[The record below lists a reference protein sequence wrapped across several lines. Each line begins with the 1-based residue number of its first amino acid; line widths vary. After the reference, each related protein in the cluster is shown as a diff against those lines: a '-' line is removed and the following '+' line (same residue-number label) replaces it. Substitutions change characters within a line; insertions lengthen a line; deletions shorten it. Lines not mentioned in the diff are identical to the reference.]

1 MKQECK
7 DLIGQTL
14 GRKEGTISDE
24 EGEQI
29 IAAFESKMQT
39 LSKRKDFWD
48 RWGSMTQAERIQ
60 AAGGELAK
68 DLQEQAQ
75 QKKAARYKQVLAQNR
90 SLREL
95 DRLAREEDIHAH
107 AGVAKLM
114 LGVERAAK
122 GIQNEYLISMLDT
135 LNGIRS
141 KWLGF
146 VENAED
152 ARDFAREVYGEDTK
166 NARAKA
172 AAEAWAKTAKDMRG
186 RALHAGAKI
195 GLIDYGYIPQSHD
208 WAKVRNKK
216 GGGKNAW
223 IDEVLPLLDRNRY
236 KQDNGRRMTESQL
249 RDFLGEAWEDIVT
262 SGHGADNL
270 WDALE
275 TPVEPSLVAYKQY
288 PHRELH
294 FKDADSYLQYEAKY
308 GQGSLTS
315 TLIGHVS
322 KMSHDIA
329 MMEGFGP
336 QAETTFKFLKE
347 IADAQALDAR
357 REKSSWELLTKY
369 SDHHGLTRVTL
380 DEMWR
385 VLSGEASAMAV
396 NSEPAVRFLSGW
408 RNLEIAGKLGKAF
421 ISSFSDIATYFVA
434 TGFSR
439 LDFGQGMR
447 FLFSVYGSDWK
458 DYANRCGLIADSISS
473 DFIRWG
479 SDNLGQ
485 GWTAKLA
492 NASMKA
498 SFLTAWTDA
507 VRRAF
512 NLNMLASLGKLIE
525 KDWSALDDYDRAR
538 LQDGGIGEAEWRL
551 MQEAGTEEFKGVK
564 FLSYKRLKEI
574 SSDPKR
580 MIVDE
585 NTESLASKV
594 IGFILNEG
602 EMASLNPDLI
612 TRTEAS
618 RGNKR
623 GTMSGELWRAAMLF
637 KSFPLSMMEKHWR
650 RAQFLNHHGSW
661 VDQCGYLAAMVVST
675 TVMGALSLQIQDLL
689 NGKDAED
696 VFSGK
701 FWAAALTKGGGLG
714 FLGDWIVNGL
724 SDDSRYGAMSGAA
737 NILGPQL
744 GSVIEASDAAFA
756 WARAPI
762 YDKDTKP
769 GAKTVR
775 SIRSHLPFLNMW
787 YTSTAIDRAFMNEFN
802 EWMSPGYLS
811 RMEKKLRRGT
821 GQDYWLPLDSLMPER
836 APRMADQPRK

>member
-14 GRKEGTISDE
+14 GRKEGTISNDE
-24 EGEQI
+24 GDQI

-48 RWGSMTQAERIQ
+48 RWGTMTQAERIR

-90 SLREL
+90 SMREL

-107 AGVAKLM
+107 AGIAKLM
-114 LGVERAAK
+114 LGIERAAK
-122 GIQNEYLISMLDT
+122 GIQNEYLTSMLDT

-152 ARDFAREVYGEDTK
+152 ARDFVREVYGEDTG
-166 NARAKA
+166 NSRAKA
-172 AAEAWAKTAKDMRG
+172 AAEAWAKTAADIRE

-195 GLIDYGYIPQSHD
+195 GLIDYGYVPQSHD
-208 WAKVRNKK
+208 WVKVRNTK
-216 GGGKNAW
+216 GGGKDAW
-223 IDEVLPLLDRNRY
+223 VEEVLPLLARSRY
-236 KQDNGRRMTESQL
+236 KQDNGRPMSNEQL
-249 RDFLGEAWEDIVT
+249 RTLLGESWEDIVT
-262 SGHGADNL
+262 SGHSVDNL
-270 WDALE
+270 WDVAE
-275 TPVEPSLVAYKQY
+275 TPAEPSLVGYKKY

-294 FKDADSYLQYEAKY
+294 FKDADSYLKYEAKY

-380 DEMWR
+380 DEMWS
-385 VLSGEASAMAV
+385 VLSGEASVMAV

-408 RNLEIAGKLGKAF
+408 RNLEVAGKLGKAF

-447 FLFSVYGSDWK
+447 FLLSSYGSEWK

-473 DFIRWG
+473 DFVRWG

-485 GWTAKLA
+485 GWTSKMA
-492 NASMKA
+492 NATMKA
-498 SFLTAWTDA
+498 SFLTAWTDS

-525 KDWSALDDYDRAR
+525 KDWSSLDEFDRAR

-551 MQEAGTEEFKGVK
+551 MQGAGTEEFKGVK

-580 MIVDE
+580 WVVE
-585 NTESLASKV
+585 GNTESLASKV
-594 IGFILNEG
+594 VGFILNEG
-602 EMASLNPDLI
+602 EMASLSPDLI

-618 RGNKR
+618 RGAKR
-623 GTMSGELWRAAMLF
+623 GTVTGEFFRALMLF
-637 KSFPLSMMEKHWR
+637 KSFPLAMMEKHWR
-650 RAQFLNHHGSW
+650 RARFLHHHGGW
-661 VDQCGYLAAMVVST
+661 VDQMGYIAAVGIST

-689 NGKDAED
+689 NGKDAQD
-696 VFSGK
+696 VFSTK
-701 FWAAALTKGGGLG
+701 FWLAAFSKGGGAG

-724 SDDSRYGAMSGAA
+724 SDDARYGAMSGLTNVA
-737 NILGPQL
+737 GPQV
-744 GSVIEASDAAFA
+744 GTVVEVSDFLTSLAGAG
-756 WARAPI
+756 I
-762 YDKDTKP
+762 YHKNVKP
-769 GAKTVR
+769 GVKLEKL
-775 SIRSHLPFLNMW
+775 IRSHLPFLNMW

-802 EWMSPGYLS
+802 EWMSPGYLAQ
-811 RMEKKLRRGT
+811 MERRLQRGT
-821 GQDYWLPLDSLMPER
+821 GQEYYLPLTSLMPER
-836 APRMADQPRK
+836 APRMADQPTR